1 MRKRMISVILTVVML
16 CSMGMG
22 TQLFSV
28 HAQVIEDAGIQPLY
42 SYTAITTVALNIDN
56 GVAICSANLE
66 GYEGIT
72 TKVSVDMT
80 LQKKTLWW
88 WSEVQTWHTTCYD
101 CFVICEES
109 TTVGSGTYRVKAEFI
124 AYSGTASESITS
136 YSQEYSY

>member
-1 MRKRMISVILTVVML
+1 MRKRIISVILTVVML

-28 HAQVIEDAGIQPLY
+28 NAQVIEDAGVQPLY
-42 SYTAITTVALNIDN
+42 DYTSSTSVLLSISDGT
-56 GVAICSANLE
+56 AICSATLD
-66 GYEGIT
+66 GYAGIT
-72 TKVSVDMT
+72 TKVSIDMT

-88 WSEVQTWHTTCYD
+88 WSEVQTWHTTYYENYA
-101 CFVICEES
+101 ICTES